1 MLINW
6 TRINEELLSMTVTL
20 LDSYMHVYFLCDV
33 FKSFSQISYY
43 VWISSQGQ
51 TDSSSLDTIRFC
63 IT

>member
-1 MLINW
+1 
-6 TRINEELLSMTVTL
+6 MTVTL
-20 LDSYMHVYFLCDV
+20 LDSYMHVCFLCDV